1 MEFKE
6 GIQVMEN
13 PYAMT
18 DKAEN
23 NQNQCNVNP
32 ENPNTGY
39 PNNINATNENHN
51 AESPNTENNSL
62 KGPRKPVKWLFWG
75 LITCLLTA
83 ALYVS
88 VYPVFEKRAA
98 TENTHNLLEDSNVLS
113 YLYQNSYLLYRDL
126 YNKENHT
133 ALNYSELYLTTAEGK
148 EWLFDSGIRNQIM
161 NADFSEEYCTVEE
174 WETSYQYIEGAFQ
187 AIDYLD
193 EHFRVLES
201 TFGQM
206 NSLYDYVIRDNVT
219 GEYVTNL
226 PSPEVVVAE
235 QFFYIEFLFD
245 AYGNATLGGTKLQNS
260 DSSALR
266 KALTE
271 VIRQLNLQ
279 NLIANNCD
287 ENVTGTNPYYTIN
300 MPKDCTVTFCISI
313 ADNEQL
319 TQDGSQIFYFMYDS
333 SGNELAVMNNYSPD
347 QYALYNSG
355 CMEVFLLFAL
365 LVFGIGLYVP
375 ALKEEKAWN
384 RLKIC
389 RIPFELQILLL
400 FFGIAICA
408 EQFVVRLFPEPYV
421 IRLLAVTA
429 MLLPVWYVGVCLRS
443 LRELGVREYFRQRSI
458 CYKIFPLCRRICSC
472 GKHKLQNLYSAAAHF
487 DVTKNAHKLIFK
499 IVLINACVLFVIGSL
514 WFGGFGIAV
523 IYSVLLYFVL
533 RKYVSDLQKKYGILL
548 KSINKIAEGELNVE
562 ITEDLGVFE
571 PFKPQIIRIQE
582 GFRKAIDE
590 ETKSQRMK
598 AELLTNVSHD
608 LKTPLTAI
616 ITYVDLL
623 KDEKLT
629 EEQRKEYLDTLE
641 RKSLRLKV
649 LIEELFEVSK
659 ANSGNITLNLMEID
673 IISLIKQVAFEMSDK
688 LESAKLD
695 VRLNLPNQ
703 KILSN
708 LDGQKTYRIY
718 ENLFGNIAKYALPGT
733 RVYVDAAVSEDEVTI
748 ILKNITAEEIQVN
761 ASELTER
768 FVRGDSS
775 RNTEGSGLGLAI
787 AKSFTELQ
795 GGSLAIEVD
804 GDLFKVSTCWKIIK
818 NI

>member
-1 MEFKE
+1 MEFEE

-13 PYAMT
+13 
-18 DKAEN
+18 K
-23 NQNQCNVNP
+23 
-32 ENPNTGY
+32 
-39 PNNINATNENHN
+39 NNINATNENRD
-51 AESPNTENNSL
+51 AESQNTERIAPN
-62 KGPRKPVKWLFWG
+62 PQQKPIKWLILG
-75 LITCLLTA
+75 IIICLLTA
-83 ALYVS
+83 ALYAS
-88 VYPVFEKRAA
+88 FYPVFEKRAA
-98 TENTHNLLEDSNVLS
+98 EENTHNLLEDSNVLS

-133 ALNYSELYLTTAEGK
+133 ALNYSELYLTAAEGK
-148 EWLFDSGIRNQIM
+148 EWLFDIGIRNQIL

-174 WETSYQYIEGAFQ
+174 WEANYQYIQDAFES
-187 AIDYLD
+187 IDYLD
-193 EHFRVLES
+193 EHFGVLES

-219 GEYVTNL
+219 GEYLSNL
-226 PSPEVVVAE
+226 PSPEVILSE

-245 AYGNATLGGTKLQNS
+245 AYGNVTLGGTKLQNS

-266 KALTE
+266 KAATE
-271 VIRQLNLQ
+271 VTRQLNLP
-279 NLIANNCD
+279 NMIAKNSD
-287 ENVTGTNPYYTIN
+287 ENVSGTNPYYTVN

-319 TQDGSQIFYFMYDS
+319 AQDGSQVFYFMYDD
-333 SGNELAVMNNYSPD
+333 SGNELAMLNSYSPD
-347 QYALYNSG
+347 RYALYNSG
-355 CMEVFLLFAL
+355 CMEVFFLFAL
-365 LVFGIGLYVP
+365 LMFGIGLFVP

-389 RIPFELQILLL
+389 RIPFEIQIILL
-400 FFGIAICA
+400 FVSSAVCA
-408 EQFVVRLFPEPYV
+408 DQFVVMLFGKPYAV
-421 IRLLAVTA
+421 RILLTAA
-429 MLLPVWYVGVCLRS
+429 MLLPEWYVGVCLRS
-443 LRELGVREYFRQRSI
+443 LRELGAREYFRKRSI
-458 CYKIFPLCRRICSC
+458 CYKIFPLCKRIC
-472 GKHKLQNLYSAAAHF
+472 GHAKQKIQKLYFAVAHF
-487 DVTKNAHKLIFK
+487 DVTRDAHKLILK
-499 IVLINACVLFVIGSL
+499 IVLINALVLFVIGSL

-533 RKYVSDLQKKYGILL
+533 RKYVSDLQKKYGVLL

-582 GFRKAIDE
+582 GFQKAIDE
-590 ETKSQRMK
+590 EMKSQRMK

-623 KDEKLT
+623 KDENLT
-629 EEQRKEYLDTLE
+629 DEQRKEYLDTLE

-688 LESAKLD
+688 LEGAKLD

-733 RVYVDAAVSEDEVTI
+733 RVYVDAVISEDEVTI

-761 ASELTER
+761 ASELAER

-795 GGSLAIEVD
+795 GGNLVIEVD
-804 GDLFKVSTCWKIIK
+804 GDLFKVSTSWKIIK